1 MKPSNQRVPLSH
13 FAAKTSLCNIHTD
26 FECGN
31 GECIDYL
38 FTCDGIAHC
47 KDKSDEKMQY
57 CGKHPI
63 DPTVLAASSS
73 ENPFSSSKISRDL
86 CGMTN
91 RLTSSNCTTHNMCD
105 HYFVKFQLDNLAF
118 SLSARSDNRNCRQ
131 GFRSCFNRR
140 CVANA
145 LVCDGVD
152 DCGDNSDEVYC
163 KSERINDC
171 NPAQNISNTAICTI
185 YLSLCFYLKNKK
197 CYLISSNQQSILT
210 FRCNMWCF
218 GMALPRLDLHS
229 GLVQMQSGH
238 RLRRR
243 LG

>member
-1 MKPSNQRVPLSH
+1 MCPFSH
-13 FAAKTSLCNIHTD
+13 FAAKTSLCNIHTE

-47 KDKSDEKMQY
+47 KDKSDEKMHY

-63 DPTVLAASSS
+63 DPTVLVASSS
-73 ENPFSSSKISRDL
+73 ENPSSSSKISRDL

-91 RLTSSNCTTHNMCD
+91 TLPSSNCTTHNTCD
-105 HYFVKFQLDNLAF
+105 LLNYYFVKFQSDNFAF
-118 SLSARSDNRNCRQ
+118 LCRSDNRNCRQ

-163 KSERINDC
+163 QSERKKTT
-171 NPAQNISNTAICTI
+171 AMQQNISNTAICTI
-185 YLSLCFYLKNKK
+185 YLSFCFYLKNKK
-197 CYLISSNQQSILT
+197 CYLISSN
-210 FRCNMWCF
+210 
-218 GMALPRLDLHS
+218 
-229 GLVQMQSGH
+229 
-238 RLRRR
+238 
-243 LG
+243 